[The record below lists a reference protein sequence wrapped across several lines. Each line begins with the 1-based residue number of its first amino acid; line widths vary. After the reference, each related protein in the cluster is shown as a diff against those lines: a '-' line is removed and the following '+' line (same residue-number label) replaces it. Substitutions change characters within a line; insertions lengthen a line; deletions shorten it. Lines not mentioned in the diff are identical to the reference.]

1 MNLEPGDEFTAEV
14 DKITK
19 RRKRR
24 TCTVKHEGEGIN
36 IGPVTCQ
43 PGRSVRL
50 RYLGADSV
58 AGTSIH
64 FALCLTEEVLADD
77 YKDHIRRHVSGL
89 LPDQPPQEGEQTY
102 IEVDKIDEYGL
113 GLAVAG
119 GEVVELGPV
128 QADEGD
134 LVHVVGREPGYAEIL
149 NARARGKRYRIRF
162 NILRERWDKLP
173 IKKGESFTATIDDTD
188 GSSLIAY
195 VDGLPVYF
203 SGEKA
208 RIGQKIEGELIR
220 FHRDRGVG
228 KVTKVYD
235 SVGDIEDPG
244 HDTRMQQLQQAG
256 FGQEPFRAFA
266 MRFTGVSGDQ
276 LPSTEIG
283 IRDAIAGEAIRLG
296 LAEKAESGGQQ
307 YPQAHITA
315 IRHWVVHKLA
325 AVLGQ
330 PVAGA
335 DEVSDDVGWF
345 RAALTERTGPTIT
358 FLGDV
363 IQLSQGY
370 YAPAPTRAVM
380 ISESEAVL
388 VSGDPS
394 RLFIESGF
402 DIEFRGLTRILT
414 DTSEEELRS
423 REIPVQSK
431 DEYIGLDEAPITT
444 PATLR
449 EYIEQRPQESWEPEE
464 DWAPYTGQYYGFT
477 VDGEPLVIE
486 EADGTAISLWR
497 VPVEY
502 GADTY
507 QLKVQSGDGK
517 TRAVTVSPKYR
528 KHACLILDS
537 MAEDPQ
543 TVELTGY
550 EEEVLLSCDFAPP
563 RAQMRWLYAVGAE
576 WLETSSYQLQWRIS
590 DTDADSVRE
599 VFDELPVTIIDNT

>member
-1 MNLEPGDEFTAEV
+1 MNLKPGDEFTAEV
-14 DKITK
+14 DNVTN
-19 RRKRR
+19 RG
-24 TCTVKHEGEGIN
+24 TCTVKYDGERIN
-36 IGPVTCQ
+36 IGPVTCE

-58 AGTSIH
+58 AGTSIR
-64 FALCLTEEVLADD
+64 FALCLTDEVLADG

-89 LPDQPPQEGEQTY
+89 LPDRPPQEGEQTY
-102 IEVDKIDEYGL
+102 IEIDKLDEHGL

-134 LVHVVGREPGYAEIL
+134 LIHVVGREPGYAEIL
-149 NARARGKRYRIRF
+149 NARARGKRYRTRF
-162 NILRERWDKLP
+162 NILRERWQELP
-173 IKKGESFTATIDDTD
+173 VRKGVSFTATIDDTD
-188 GSSLIAY
+188 GNNLIAY
-195 VDGLPVYF
+195 VDGMPVHF
-203 SGEKA
+203 PGGNA
-208 RIGQKIEGELIR
+208 RIGQKIDAELIR
-220 FHRDRGVG
+220 FNRGRG
-228 KVTKVYD
+228 IGRVTQISD
-235 SVGDIEDPG
+235 TVGDIEDPG
-244 HDTRMQQLQQAG
+244 HDTRMQHLQQAG
-256 FGQEPFRAFA
+256 IGQEPFRALA
-266 MRFTGVSGDQ
+266 QRFIGVSNEQ
-276 LPSTEIG
+276 LPSNEIG
-283 IRDAIAGEAIRLG
+283 IRDALIGEAIRLG
-296 LAEKAESGGQQ
+296 LAEKAESGDQQ
-307 YPQAHITA
+307 YPQAHVTA
-315 IRHWVVHKLA
+315 IRHWVVHKLE

-330 PVAGA
+330 PAV
-335 DEVSDDVGWF
+335 DTDSPSDDVGWF

-394 RLFIESGF
+394 RPFLESGF
-402 DIEFRGLTRILT
+402 EIEFRGLTRILT

-423 REIPVQSK
+423 REIPVHSK
-431 DEYIGLDEAPITT
+431 DEYIGLGEAPITT

-464 DWAPYTGQYYGFT
+464 DWEPYTGQYYGFS

-486 EADGTAISLWR
+486 EADGTAVSLWR

-507 QLKVQSGDGK
+507 QFRIQSSDGK
-517 TRAVTVSPKYR
+517 TMAVTVSPKFR
-528 KHACLILDS
+528 KHACLTLDS

-543 TVELTGY
+543 TIELTAY
-550 EEEVLLSCDFAPP
+550 DEEVLLSCDFAPP

-590 DTDADSVRE
+590 NTDAESVRE
-599 VFDELPVTIIDNT
+599 VFDELPVNIIDNT

>member
-1 MNLEPGDEFTAEV
+1 MNLEPGDEFTAQV
-14 DKITK
+14 DRITK
-19 RRKRR
+19 RG
-24 TCTVKHEGEGIN
+24 TCTVKYDEEVIN
-36 IGPVTCQ
+36 IGPVTCES
-43 PGRSVRL
+43 GRSVRL

-64 FALCLTEEVLADD
+64 FALCLTEEVLAED

-102 IEVDKIDEYGL
+102 IDVDKVDEYGL

-128 QADEGD
+128 QVDEGD
-134 LVHVVGREPGYAEIL
+134 LVHVVGREPGYAEVL
-149 NARARGKRYRIRF
+149 NARARGKRYRTRF
-162 NILRERWDKLP
+162 DILRERWDKLP
-173 IKKGESFTATIDDTD
+173 IRKGESFTATIDDTD
-188 GSSLIAY
+188 GSNLITY
-195 VDGLPVYF
+195 VDGLPVHF
-203 SGEKA
+203 SGGEA

-220 FHRDRGVG
+220 FHRGRGIG

-235 SVGDIEDPG
+235 SVGAITAPG

-266 MRFTGVSGDQ
+266 AQFVGASEEQ
-276 LPSTEIG
+276 LPSTEIS
-283 IRDAIAGEAIRLG
+283 IRDAIIGEAIRLG
-296 LAEKAESGGQQ
+296 LAEKAESGSYQ

-330 PVAGA
+330 PAAGG
-335 DEVSDDVGWF
+335 DTVSDDVGWF

-370 YAPAPTRAVM
+370 YAPGPTRAVM

-394 RLFIESGF
+394 RPFLESGF

-414 DTSEEELRS
+414 DTSEAELRS

-431 DEYIGLDEAPITT
+431 DEYIGLGEAPIST

-464 DWAPYTGQYYGFT
+464 DWAPYTGQYYGFS

-507 QLKVQSGDGK
+507 QLRVQSSDER
-517 TRAVTVSPKYR
+517 TSAVTVSPKYR

-543 TVELTGY
+543 TVELTAY
-550 EEEVLLSCDFAPP
+550 DEEVLLSCDFAPP

-599 VFDELPVTIIDNT
+599 VFAELPVTIIDNT

>member
-14 DKITK
+14 DRITK
-19 RRKRR
+19 RG
-24 TCTVKHEGEGIN
+24 TCTVKYDGQRIN
-36 IGPVTCQ
+36 IGPVTCD

-58 AGTSIH
+58 VGTSIR
-64 FALCLTEEVLADD
+64 FALCLTDEVLAED

-102 IEVDKIDEYGL
+102 IEVDKINGHGL

-119 GEVVELGPV
+119 GEIVELGPV

-134 LVHVVGREPGYAEIL
+134 LVHVVGREPGYAEVL
-149 NARARGKRYRIRF
+149 NARARGKRYRIHF
-162 NILRERWDKLP
+162 DILRERWDKLP
-173 IKKGESFTATIDDTD
+173 IKKDESFTATIDDTD
-188 GSSLIAY
+188 GKDLIAY
-195 VDGLPVYF
+195 VDGLPVHL
-203 SGEKA
+203 SGGKA
-208 RIGQKIEGELIR
+208 RIGQKIEGKLIR
-220 FHRDRGVG
+220 LHRGRGIG
-228 KVTKVYD
+228 NVTRVYD
-235 SVGDIEDPG
+235 SVGDIEDPDHG
-244 HDTRMQQLQQAG
+244 TRMQQLQQAG
-256 FGQEPFRAFA
+256 FGQESFCSFA
-266 MRFTGVSGDQ
+266 TRFTGASDEQ

-283 IRDAIAGEAIRLG
+283 IRDAIIGEAIRLA
-296 LAEKAESGGQQ
+296 LAEKAESDGQQ

-330 PVAGA
+330 PAVDG
-335 DEVSDDVGWF
+335 DTTPDDVGWF

-380 ISESEAVL
+380 VSESEAVL
-388 VSGDPS
+388 VSGNPS
-394 RLFIESGF
+394 HPFLKSDL

-414 DTSEEELRS
+414 NTSESELRS

-431 DEYIGLDEAPITT
+431 DEYIDLGEAPITT
-444 PATLR
+444 PSTLR
-449 EYIEQRPQESWEPEE
+449 KYIEQRPQESWEPEE
-464 DWAPYTGQYYGFT
+464 DWAPYTGQYYEFS

-486 EADGTAISLWR
+486 EADGTALSFWR

-502 GADTY
+502 GSDTY
-507 QLKVQSGDGK
+507 QLRVQSSNGE

-543 TVELTGY
+543 KVELTAY
-550 EEEVLLSCDFAPP
+550 EEGVLLSCDFSPP

-599 VFDELPVTIIDNT
+599 VFAELPVTIINNT

>member
-1 MNLEPGDEFTAEV
+1 
-14 DKITK
+14 
-19 RRKRR
+19 
-24 TCTVKHEGEGIN
+24 
-36 IGPVTCQ
+36 
-43 PGRSVRL
+43 
-50 RYLGADSV
+50 
-58 AGTSIH
+58 
-64 FALCLTEEVLADD
+64 
-77 YKDHIRRHVSGL
+77 
-89 LPDQPPQEGEQTY
+89 
-102 IEVDKIDEYGL
+102 
-113 GLAVAG
+113 
-119 GEVVELGPV
+119 
-128 QADEGD
+128 
-134 LVHVVGREPGYAEIL
+134 
-149 NARARGKRYRIRF
+149 
-162 NILRERWDKLP
+162 
-173 IKKGESFTATIDDTD
+173 
-188 GSSLIAY
+188 
-195 VDGLPVYF
+195 
-203 SGEKA
+203 
-208 RIGQKIEGELIR
+208 
-220 FHRDRGVG
+220 
-228 KVTKVYD
+228 VTKVYD

-266 MRFTGVSGDQ
+266 TRFTGVSGDQ

-590 DTDADSVRE
+590 DTDANSVRE